1 MLAWRGI
8 DPLKRRVSLIGYR
21 TNGDQPVR
29 SLSRSLSSDSNSLSS
44 RRSADCNCCWCARE
58 AARCAWN
65 SSRAWSIAS
74 SGAPCSRA
82 ALSVASG
89 WLEPSELCTKRL
101 RLRASS
107 SQASS
112 FQYSVNLR
120 TGEQRGRMQDDL
132 GSESDRAVIL
142 REFTLKPLDPCS
154 PTRHAYSTGCSGSS
168 PAVCWRSRC
177 RVFAPRWSDGRTYV
191 LPLGGPEAFARIETE
206 DCKKKQKRER
216 DIACICVCLTVT
228 RGAMPL

>member
-1 MLAWRGI
+1 MLFLQCTAHRNWKLNAKIRITNNNWRPILKPQIQRNCGAGLTKI
-8 DPLKRRVSLIGYR
+8 KPVYVARNMPLKCRVSFIR
-21 TNGDQPVR
+21 QRNADQPVR

-82 ALSVASG
+82 ALRVASG
-89 WLEPSELCTKRL
+89 WLEPSGLCTKRL

-112 FQYSVNLR
+112 FQYSANLR
-120 TGEQRGRMQDDL
+120 TM
-132 GSESDRAVIL
+132 DRV
-142 REFTLKPLDPCS
+142 
-154 PTRHAYSTGCSGSS
+154 
-168 PAVCWRSRC
+168 
-177 RVFAPRWSDGRTYV
+177 
-191 LPLGGPEAFARIETE
+191 
-206 DCKKKQKRER
+206 
-216 DIACICVCLTVT
+216 
-228 RGAMPL
+228 